1 MPPARL
7 GDARSKKELEAHS
20 TLLDLLQR
28 QLELQAAPNRVKA
41 PSSSSSSSSSTGT
54 ETSSWASWQ
63 TTGRPQTTREE
74 EEEEEEIRAL
84 LLATYVLKG
93 QAASGF
99 VTVPKYIILDISKK
113 QQ

>member
-74 EEEEEEIRAL
+74 EVRAL

-93 QAASGF
+93 QAASGL